1 MALRPCTGRH
11 RRPRNSSE
19 KSGRSPLRASGPI
32 CIEFG
37 SRSDSTAGLLEDHP
51 KTSPGGPNNP
61 AAFLGDAE
69 HQFES
74 IGQPGIRIYLKA
86 CPASGIINNMAID
99 NRSFGAND
107 EFGLRTRDFHYDAN
121 KPSLIDNWSLSMT

>member
-1 MALRPCTGRH
+1 MRM
-11 RRPRNSSE
+11 
-19 KSGRSPLRASGPI
+19 
-32 CIEFG
+32 
-37 SRSDSTAGLLEDHP
+37 RSDSTARLLKYHA

-86 CPASGIINNMAID
+86 CPASRIVNHTAINHG
-99 NRSFGAND
+99 SFGAND
-107 EFGLRTRDFHYDAN
+107 EFGLRSLACHSNAS
-121 KPSLIDNWSLSMT
+121 KPSRIHHWSLSLT